1 MSRSNW
7 SCTKQAVST
16 IALSIPLLVS
26 GHGLTTARDDTLQDA
41 TRTTVHAL
49 FVLHFTGQHH
59 FGCVVHLCLCPG
71 IVRLLYLLPLS
82 CRSAGS
88 HSAPAFSN
96 VGRAWAS

>member
-26 GHGLTTARDDTLQDA
+26 GHGPTTARDDTLQDA

-71 IVRLLYLLPLS
+71 IVIHPMLLS
-82 CRSAGS
+82 ST
-88 HSAPAFSN
+88 N
-96 VGRAWAS
+96 